1 MKKIIFLLSVH
12 FSLSYYCQVTHNIH
26 LTSIHFPYERIDNE
40 WFADKI
46 KQKYTKNER
55 KETID
60 AYAKCLL
67 DEKEYYYSSD
77 LEYTD
82 WPEANEY
89 LKKVF
94 KELYK
99 NDNISPLDI
108 NIKVIRD
115 PELNAS
121 AHEDG
126 TIFVNIG
133 MLAALNSE
141 AQIASVFGHEWGHVA
156 LGHSFKNF
164 KSHVNY
170 SRSTSI
176 GNGLSM
182 LGFGIT
188 GFIVAKVSE
197 NEYEGSLI
205 SNEVDADNNAVL
217 SSLKS
222 LYNNSAGLEVQNL
235 FSRRREKE
243 KLKIGYQKPRNYI
256 STHPSTKKRI
266 EFFKKAIENDSTIK
280 KNFIVDSIYF
290 VKLKQQAIDE
300 TIYLLF
306 KEQNF
311 NDCIELAFTQYLKY
325 PKDNFYLFFLIE
337 SIRRLLAANSALTD
351 KNFITGNYVL
361 KQQKVQK
368 PLAIVSSKYKT
379 NTTGEF
385 VYQNTIFNHLDILFI
400 DSNDIKNKRL
410 ANSDTLEFITNADAL
425 QYFRSEA
432 KANNC
437 FMCAL
442 DDNLK
447 SSDLKTKTLPENNI
461 EDYYN
466 KLPGTYNTYLL
477 NKEPQEQK
485 CLIVV
490 EGFYGYSAFSF
501 GTEDGG
507 EKEFLKKFKNHGE
520 EKFPG
525 KFATTEKLN
534 LKEYNDIFRY
544 YYGVNRNLPKSDANS
559 PYIGIIVR
567 DYDCKNVFPELTE
580 ILQKHN
586 FDKVFYVTVTNY
598 DYGTYSNDHCLVTM
612 IDLKKNKI
620 AKSGTKS
627 GALSSVSAY
636 EKSYEMI
643 EELRKK

>member
-1 MKKIIFLLSVH
+1 MKKIILLLSFL
-12 FSLSYYCQVTHNIH
+12 FSFCFYGQITHNIH

-40 WFADKI
+40 WFANKI
-46 KQKYTKNER
+46 KQKYSKNER

-60 AYAKCLL
+60 AYAKYLL

-108 NIKVIRD
+108 NIKLIRD
-115 PELNAS
+115 PQINAS

-126 TIFVNIG
+126 TVFVNIG

-141 AQIASVFGHEWGHVA
+141 AQIASVFGHEWGHVT
-156 LGHSFKNF
+156 LGHNFKNF
-164 KSHVNY
+164 KSHIHY

-176 GNGLSM
+176 GNGLGM
-182 LGFGIT
+182 LGFGFT
-188 GFIVAKVSE
+188 GFVVAKVSE
-197 NEYEGSLI
+197 NEYEEDLI
-205 SNEVDADNNAVL
+205 SNEIDADNNAVL
-217 SSLKS
+217 SSRRS
-222 LYNNSAGLEVQNL
+222 LYTNSAGLEVRNL
-235 FSRRREKE
+235 FFNLHEKE
-243 KLKIGYQKPRNYI
+243 KLKIGYKKPRNYI

-266 EFFKKAIENDSTIK
+266 AFFKKAIEKDSSIK

-290 VKLKQQAIDE
+290 GKLKQQAIDE
-300 TIYLLF
+300 TIYLFF

-311 NDCIELAFTQYLKY
+311 NECIELAFTQHLKH

-337 SIRRLLAANSALTD
+337 STRRLLANNSNLTD

-361 KQQKVQK
+361 KQKKVKK
-368 PLAIVSSKYKT
+368 PIAIVSGKYKT
-379 NTTGEF
+379 NTIGEF

-410 ANSDTLEFITNADAL
+410 TNTDTLEFITNVDAL
-425 QYFRSEA
+425 QYFRREA

-447 SSDLKTKTLPENNI
+447 SPDLMTKILPENNI
-461 EDYYN
+461 EDYYG
-466 KLPGTYNTYLL
+466 KLPETYNTYLL
-477 NKEPQEQK
+477 NKKPQEQK

-490 EGFYGYSAFSF
+490 EGFNEYSAFSF
-501 GTEDGG
+501 GTEGGG
-507 EKEFLKKFKNHGE
+507 EKEFLEKFKNHGE

-525 KFATTEKLN
+525 KYATTENLN

-544 YYGVNRNLPKSDANS
+544 YFGVNRNLPKSDANS
-559 PYIGIIVR
+559 PYLGITVR

-580 ILQKHN
+580 ILLKHN
-586 FDKVFYVTVTNY
+586 FDKVFYVSVTNY
-598 DYGTYSNDHCLVTM
+598 DYGTYTNDHCLVTM

-636 EKSYEMI
+636 EKSFEMI